1 LIAYLDTS
9 ALVPL
14 LIDEPA
20 SPICERLWDDAD
32 DVVSVRIAYVEAAAA
47 IAQARRLGRLTRS
60 QQRDA
65 LTLLDDK
72 WQQLQLV
79 NIDDPLVRRA
89 GTVADL
95 HSLRGYDATHCAGAE
110 SINDA
115 EVVAASGDTQLL
127 VAWRALGIN
136 TLDVNDEQP
145 DA

>member
-47 IAQARRLGRLTRS
+47 IAQARRLGRLTRP

-65 LTLLDDK
+65 LTLLDEK

-79 NIDDPLVRRA
+79 DIDDPLVHRA
-89 GTVADL
+89 GDLADL
-95 HSLRGYDATHCAGAE
+95 HGLRGYDATHCAGAE

-127 VAWRALGIN
+127 AAWRALGIN
-136 TLDVNDEQP
+136 TLDVNDEHCG
-145 DA
+145 A

>member
-1 LIAYLDTS
+1 MIAYFDTS

-47 IAQARRLGRLTRS
+47 ISQARRLGRLT
-60 QQRDA
+60 QAEQRDA
-65 LTLLDDK
+65 IMLLEDK
-72 WQQLQLV
+72 WTQLQL
-79 NIDDPLVRRA
+79 IDVDEPLVHRA
-89 GTVADL
+89 GALADL

-115 EVVAASGDTQLL
+115 GVVAASGDRQLIA
-127 VAWRALGIN
+127 AWRALGMN
-136 TLDVNDEQP
+136 TLDVNDQ
-145 DA
+145 

>member
-32 DVVSVRIAYVEAAAA
+32 DVVSVRIAYVETAAA
-47 IAQARRLGRLTRS
+47 IAQARRLGRLTRA
-60 QQRDA
+60 QQRDV
-65 LTLLDDK
+65 LMLLDDK

-79 NIDDPLVRRA
+79 DIDESLVRRA
-89 GTVADL
+89 GTLADL

-127 VAWRALGIN
+127 IAWGALGIN
-136 TLDVNDEQP
+136 TVDVND
-145 DA
+145 

>member
-20 SPICERLWDDAD
+20 SPLCARVWDDAD

-47 IAQARRLGRLTRS
+47 IAQARRTGRLTRS

-65 LTLLDDK
+65 VTLLDDT

-79 NIDDPLVRRA
+79 EVDDPLVHRA
-89 GTVADL
+89 GTLADL
-95 HSLRGYDATHCAGAE
+95 HNLRGYDAVHCAGAE

-115 EVVAASGDTQLL
+115 EVVAASGDRQLL
-127 VAWRALGIN
+127 AAWGSLGMS
-136 TLDVNDEQP
+136 TLDVNDSQRG
-145 DA
+145 